1 MFGMGMPEILLLLA
15 IALVVIGPKKLP
27 DLAKSLGRAMGEFK
41 KATRELKE
49 SIDVEKEFSEVK
61 NTLNETK
68 QDVKDYVDIATA
80 PPDKDTP
87 DATADRPTETM
98 ADLKNAFD
106 NLNATGNAGKAAE
119 STRSQASSS
128 GPAEA
133 ADSSANRP
141 ASEKA

>member
-49 SIDVEKEFSEVK
+49 SIDVEKEFGEVK
-61 NTLNETK
+61 NTLNETR

-80 PPDKDTP
+80 PPKKDTP
-87 DATADRPTETM
+87 DASSAQPAEAM

-106 NLNATGNAGKAAE
+106 NLNATGA
-119 STRSQASSS
+119 
-128 GPAEA
+128 A
-133 ADSSANRP
+133 ADATESSRGQAPSAPSANRP